1 MQPMNMERTKL
12 MKKRLELLALS
23 YPLDDFCA
31 KHDID
36 PLVVFSF
43 LVDEYLIDLNE
54 YFEDEEIDE

>member
-1 MQPMNMERTKL
+1 